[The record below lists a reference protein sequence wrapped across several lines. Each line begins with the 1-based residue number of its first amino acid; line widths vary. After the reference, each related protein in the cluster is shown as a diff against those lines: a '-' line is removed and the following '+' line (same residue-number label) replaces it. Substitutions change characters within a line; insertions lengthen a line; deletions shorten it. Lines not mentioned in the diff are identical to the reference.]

1 VLVSS
6 VIFKGLLSSRDIAIP
21 AQDART
27 HQDNN
32 NKTNVSSTVL
42 GSSPAF
48 IASVEPFAS
57 DVM

>member
-32 NKTNVSSTVL
+32 KTNVSSTVL